1 VKYRIQADLQA
12 ELSKPVREHH
22 VQLRL
27 IPWADEW
34 QRPGV
39 YTLETEPFAH
49 PVHHRDGFGNPLV
62 CFALMGPHK
71 SLSISLRAEVQTL
84 LHNPFDYRPVP
95 PRREMDWIHQDLRQA
110 PRLWDFVLCPSPRME
125 VLLPYN
131 AAKEAPRFLVDRS
144 LVEQVLLAIE
154 WVASVADR
162 TGEGKGPVPATKSPD
177 YYDGSTAR
185 TRLLIALVRSWGIP
199 ARFATGY
206 LDPACVELGLDGQI
220 AGPRRQSLRSWADVL
235 IPGAGWRGFD
245 PVSGFVVNDA
255 YVRVAAGRDAEDV
268 IFERASFKGEDA
280 VRRTQFQIQVS
291 PA

>member
-1 VKYRIQADLQA
+1 MRYRIQAELRA

-27 IPWADEW
+27 LPWADEW
-34 QRPGV
+34 QRPGG
-39 YTLETEPFAH
+39 YILEAEPFAH
-49 PVHHRDGFGNPLV
+49 PVHHRDGFGNPVV
-62 CFALMGPHK
+62 CFGLMEPHK
-71 SLSISLRAEVQTL
+71 SLSIRLQADVQTL
-84 LHNPFDYRPVP
+84 LLNPFDYRPVP
-95 PRREMDWIHQDLRQA
+95 PRREMEWIHQDLRQA

-125 VLLPYN
+125 DLLPYN
-131 AAKEAPRFLVDRS
+131 AAQEAPRLLADRS
-144 LVEQVLLAIE
+144 LVEQVQLAIE

-162 TGEGKGPVPATKSPD
+162 TGEGLEPATESPD

-185 TRLLIALVRSWGIP
+185 TRLLIALVRSWAIP

-206 LDPACVELGLDGQI
+206 LDPACVESGPDGRV
-220 AGPRRQSLRSWADVL
+220 AGPHRQSLHSWADVL

-245 PVSGFVVNDA
+245 PVSGFVVNDT

-268 IFERASFKGEDA
+268 VIERASFKGEGA
-280 VRRTQFQIQVS
+280 VRQTQFRIQVS